1 MTSFTL
7 TRKVDLPAEK
17 VWEIVGD
24 FTKSPGPGVLVEV
37 EKQGDPNSYGIGAV
51 RTITIGKVRVRERLE
66 SVDPP
71 KSFTY
76 TILSGAPIKNYSG
89 KAEFIP
95 KGLSTEIRWSGEF
108 SPKIPFTG
116 WICCKVS
123 KGAVN
128 GLIDEIEKTASSE

>member
-1 MTSFTL
+1 MTSFAL
-7 TRKVDLPAEK
+7 SRMVDLPAEK
-17 VWEIVGD
+17 VWEIAGN

-37 EKQGDPNSYGIGAV
+37 EKQGDPDAHGVGAI
-51 RTITIGKVRVRERLE
+51 RAITIGKVRVRERLD
-66 SVDPP
+66 SIDPP
-71 KSFTY
+71 KSFAY
-76 TILSGAPIKNYSG
+76 TILSGAPIKNHSG

-95 KGLSTEIRWSGEF
+95 KGSSTEIRWSGEF

-128 GLIDEIEKTASSE
+128 RLIDEIEKSSI

>member
-7 TRKVDLPAEK
+7 SRMVDLPAEK
-17 VWEIVGD
+17 VWKIAGN
-24 FTKSPGPGVLVEV
+24 FTKSPGPGVLIEV
-37 EKQGDPNSYGIGAV
+37 EKQGDPDAHGVGAV
-51 RTITIGKVRVRERLE
+51 RAITIGKVRVRERLD
-66 SVDPP
+66 SIDPP
-71 KSFTY
+71 KSFAY
-76 TILSGAPIKNYSG
+76 TILSGAPIKNHSG

-95 KGLSTEIRWSGEF
+95 KGSSTEIRWSGEF

-128 GLIDEIEKTASSE
+128 GLIDEIEKSSK

>member
-7 TRKVDLPAEK
+7 SRMVDLPAKK
-17 VWEIVGD
+17 VWEIAGD

-37 EKQGDPNSYGIGAV
+37 EKQGDPDAHGVGAI
-51 RTITIGKVRVRERLE
+51 RAITIGKVRVRERLD
-66 SVDPP
+66 SIDPP
-71 KSFTY
+71 KSFAY
-76 TILSGAPIKNYSG
+76 TILSGAPIKNHSG

-95 KGLSTEIRWSGEF
+95 KGSSTEIRWSGEF

-128 GLIDEIEKTASSE
+128 GLIDEIEKSSI